1 MIRDNQGGVISGTD
15 VQARQA
21 DLRIVE
27 RASTDFMQRWNSTD
41 LLVLPGQRKGTYVAG
56 LACSDRCVD
65 EVLRLRYE
73 VFNIELGEG
82 LAHSSIAGLDRD
94 EFDSQMSHIVLYD
107 TATKRVVGT
116 YRVQTIEHAMKH
128 AGIYSS
134 QLFVFKGL
142 ESFYPRT
149 VEVGRACLAQD
160 HRNLAAIITLWWGLG
175 EYMNLFGQQY
185 LFGCCSL
192 TTQDPD
198 DGWRAMKTLRQRGHL
213 HPEIML
219 ATQATHSCGDPS
231 REFDADLGPAIK
243 LPKLFRTYMTMG
255 AHVISGPAID
265 RDFGTVDFIVFLDA
279 TIVTFSQLEVVR

>member
-1 MIRDNQGGVISGTD
+1 
-15 VQARQA
+15 
-21 DLRIVE
+21 
-27 RASTDFMQRWNSTD
+27 
-41 LLVLPGQRKGTYVAG
+41 
-56 LACSDRCVD
+56 
-65 EVLRLRYE
+65 
-73 VFNIELGEG
+73 
-82 LAHSSIAGLDRD
+82 
-94 EFDSQMSHIVLYD
+94 MSHIVLYD

-160 HRNLAAIITLWWGLG
+160 HRDLAAIITLWWGLG

-213 HPEIML
+213 HPK
-219 ATQATHSCGDPS
+219 SCWQRS
-231 REFDADLGPAIK
+231 LRIPA
-243 LPKLFRTYMTMG
+243 
-255 AHVISGPAID
+255 VILRASLTRIWVLLSSC
-265 RDFGTVDFIVFLDA
+265 RNCFERI
-279 TIVTFSQLEVVR
+279 